1 MNFISRKIAFALIA
15 LLLAVPALAAGKR
28 RAAGHPANPSAN
40 DSVRGTILD
49 NANNQPVVGATV
61 TVQGLSNK
69 SDTTDA
75 QGRFEI
81 KKVPA
86 GSYTLSISRT
96 GYETKSVTIS
106 VTSTGANVDTKL
118 VPKPTVTVKL
128 KNGTTVLID
137 TETVEFAY
145 LVPFSG
151 YARSEYA
158 RFCRAGAEFNPDR
171 SEIKKISNIVSTQN
185 GDCCKD
191 NPVIKAN
198 VDLRSGENTDVYFI
212 DSCPGYE
219 VDFIGRNHATGQF
232 NYLKFTDITEIVFP

>member
-1 MNFISRKIAFALIA
+1 LNFISRKIALVLIA

-28 RAAGHPANPSAN
+28 RAAGKPANPSVN
-40 DSVRGTILD
+40 DSIRGTILD
-49 NANNQPVVGATV
+49 NANNQPVIGATV

-96 GYETKSVTIS
+96 GYEPKNVTVSVS
-106 VTSTGANVDTKL
+106 ATGANVDTKL
-118 VPKPTVTVKL
+118 VSKPTVAVKL
-128 KNGTTVLID
+128 TNGTTVQID
-137 TETVEFAY
+137 SETVEFAY

-158 RFCRAGAEFNPDR
+158 RFCRGGAVFEPDR
-171 SEIKKISNIVSTQN
+171 SEIKKISAIASAQN
-185 GDCCKD
+185 GDCCD
-191 NPVIKAN
+191 TNPILKASLQ
-198 VDLRSGENTDVYFI
+198 LRTGETTDVFFI

-219 VDFIGRNHATGQF
+219 VDFIGRNHVTGQF
-232 NYLKFTDITEIVFP
+232 NYLKFTDISEIVFP